1 MRISDWSSDVCS
13 SDLQESGHS
22 PDAANATRLRPQLLF
37 HLHLHGRSS
46 ALARRTPVVKKRL
59 RQTCGFDS
67 IRRMVQSSRAF
78 GENFA
83 ARFRNP
89 DAVFELG
96 RQRSIAGDGGPSVLQ
111 HLHAGLADID
121 HRLDGEEQAGL
132 QFRTV
137 ARAADMHDF
146 GRVVKDPAKAMTTEV
161 ADNTVPEF

>member
-1 MRISDWSSDVCS
+1 MIRRPPRSTRTDTLFPYTTLFRS
-13 SDLQESGHS
+13 HS

-59 RQTCGFDS
+59 RQPCGFDS

-83 ARFRNP
+83 VRLRTP

-96 RQRSIAGDGGPSVLQ
+96 RQRSIAGDVGPSVFP
-111 HLHAGLADID
+111 HLLSCLAD
-121 HRLDGEEQAGL
+121 LD
-132 QFRTV
+132 RKS
-137 ARAADMHDF
+137 
-146 GRVVKDPAKAMTTEV
+146 VV
-161 ADNTVPEF
+161 